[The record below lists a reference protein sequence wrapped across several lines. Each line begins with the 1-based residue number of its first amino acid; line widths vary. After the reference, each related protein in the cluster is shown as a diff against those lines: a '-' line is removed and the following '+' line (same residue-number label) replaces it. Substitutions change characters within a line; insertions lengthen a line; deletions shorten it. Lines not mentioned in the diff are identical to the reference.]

1 MSEEKPVVVGVDYGT
16 ENCHEVAVE
25 IYREKVQ
32 GIEAADAQSHIPG
45 QEIHRPSRNR
55 GQTPVFIPLDD
66 TFLSGESTHQTS
78 ESSDIGAGLSWMDTR
93 GRIGSAMEFIPGDE
107 PNVNSAYGAG
117 YLQPMTHDEKAR
129 AFFSQQHTPGQLE
142 GLKQLADSLVIA
154 TRPEPIEIK
163 ANISIPSPELEL
175 DANGLPTTLESAM
188 ALDAVDALCA
198 AEDERWKKEIETR
211 ANLNPLEKQF
221 SDGWGKIRTA
231 EDEQFRKEI
240 EEMEMDFSKEAMEM
254 DFSKEAIVEMLN
266 EELVAEGREPFYSVQ
281 MLSAQAAAAVRKKQ
295 KAGKKKKRK

>member
-1 MSEEKPVVVGVDYGT
+1 MNEVT
-16 ENCHEVAVE
+16 EQEAIAAGGNALNYPTDKTVRIEV
-25 IYREKVQ
+25 
-32 GIEAADAQSHIPG
+32 ADAQSHIPG

-93 GRIGSAMEFIPGDE
+93 GRIGSTMEFIPGDE

-117 YLQPMTHDEKAR
+117 YMQPMTHDEKAR

-198 AEDERWKKEIETR
+198 AEDERWKKE
-211 ANLNPLEKQF
+211 F
-221 SDGWGKIRTA
+221 
-231 EDEQFRKEI
+231 
-240 EEMEMDFSKEAMEM
+240 EEMAMEM

-266 EELVAEGREPFYSVQ
+266 EDLIAEGREPFYSVQ

>member
-1 MSEEKPVVVGVDYGT
+1 MSEHV
-16 ENCHEVAVE
+16 EN
-25 IYREKVQ
+25 
-32 GIEAADAQSHIPG
+32 
-45 QEIHRPSRNR
+45 
-55 GQTPVFIPLDD
+55 PL
-66 TFLSGESTHQTS
+66 G
-78 ESSDIGAGLSWMDTR
+78 R
-93 GRIGSAMEFIPGDE
+93 GRIGSTLEFIPGDE
-107 PNVNSAYGAG
+107 PNVNSAYAAA
-117 YLQPMTHDEKAR
+117 YSRQSHAQALTHDEKA
-129 AFFSQQHTPGQLE
+129 ALFFSQQHTPGQLA
-142 GLKQLADSLVIA
+142 GLKKLAGDLAVA

-198 AEDERWKKEIETR
+198 AEDERWKEEIEAR

-240 EEMEMDFSKEAMEM
+240 EEMEMDFSKEA
-254 DFSKEAIVEMLN
+254 IVEMLN
-266 EELVAEGREPFYSVQ
+266 EDLVAEGREPFYSVQ

>member
-1 MSEEKPVVVGVDYGT
+1 MNEVT
-16 ENCHEVAVE
+16 EQEAIDAGGNALNYPTDKTVRIEVA
-25 IYREKVQ
+25 
-32 GIEAADAQSHIPG
+32 AAQSHIPG
-45 QEIHRPSRNR
+45 QEIHRPSRER
-55 GQTPVFIPLDD
+55 GRTPTFIPFDD
-66 TFLSGESTHQTS
+66 SYISGESSHQTS
-78 ESSDIGAGLSWMDTR
+78 ETFDIGGDLSWMDSSR
-93 GRIGSAMEFIPGDE
+93 GRIGNTLEFIPGDE
-107 PNVNSAYGAG
+107 PNVNSTYGAG
-117 YLQPMTHDEKAR
+117 YMQPMTHDEKAR
-129 AFFSQQHTPGQLE
+129 VFFTQQHTPGQLA

-198 AEDERWKKEIETR
+198 AEDERWKKE
-211 ANLNPLEKQF
+211 F
-221 SDGWGKIRTA
+221 
-231 EDEQFRKEI
+231 
-240 EEMEMDFSKEAMEM
+240 EEMAMEM

-266 EELVAEGREPFYSVQ
+266 EDLIAEGREPFYSVQ

>member
-16 ENCHEVAVE
+16 ENCREVAVE
-25 IYREKVQ
+25 MYREKVQ

-93 GRIGSAMEFIPGDE
+93 GRIGSAMEFIPMDF
-107 PNVNSAYGAG
+107 NSENSEFV
-117 YLQPMTHDEKAR
+117 QPKTHDEKAR

-154 TRPEPIEIK
+154 ARPEPIEIK

-240 EEMEMDFSKEAMEM
+240 EEMEMDFSKEA
-254 DFSKEAIVEMLN
+254 IVEMLN